1 MNKFFR
7 PLLFSIMLTAASTG
21 PVLAVEQAPEY
32 VLKAAF
38 IYNFAGFTEWPP
50 GTSNTLNFCVAGKNP
65 FGNALDSLEGK
76 IIGNKRF
83 TIKPLTASESPRSCQ
98 ILFIGASE
106 QAEIGRLL
114 EEIKGAPV
122 LTISEGN
129 HAASQGIMI
138 TLLMEQ
144 RKIAF
149 EVNLEA
155 ARLARLDISSKL
167 LRLARKVY

>member
-1 MNKFFR
+1 MIRFFR
-7 PLLFSIMLTAASTG
+7 PLLFGILLTAAGAG

-50 GTSNTLNFCVAGKNP
+50 GTGNTLNVCIAGKNP
-65 FGNALDSLEGK
+65 FGSALDSLEGK
-76 IIGNKRF
+76 LLGNRRF
-83 TIKPLTASESPRSCQ
+83 AIKPLTAGESPRSCQ

-106 QAEIGRLL
+106 PAETGRLL

-122 LTISEGN
+122 LTITEGN
-129 HAASQGIMI
+129 HAADQGVMI
-138 TLLMEQ
+138 NLLMDQ

-155 ARLARLDISSKL
+155 ARRARLDISSKL
-167 LRLARKVY
+167 LRLARRVY